1 MRRVTTMTA
10 SPPRRVLV
18 FFYGLFMDSEV
29 LHRQGFQPLNARKA
43 TLDGYR
49 LVIGARATLVPDDH
63 GVVHGIATELTHD
76 ELQRL
81 YAAPGLEAYRP
92 DAVLLHVGGAALPA
106 LCYNLTSPPAG
117 GSNSDYAEKLRAL
130 CSELGMPASYIA
142 TIG

>member
-1 MRRVTTMTA
+1 MTA
-10 SPPRRVLV
+10 LPPRRVLV
-18 FFYGLFMDSEV
+18 FFYGLFMDTEA
-29 LHRQGFQPLNARKA
+29 LQRQGFQPLNARKA

-49 LVIGARATLVPDDH
+49 LLIGARATLVPDDH

-81 YAAPGLEAYRP
+81 YAAPGLEEYRP
-92 DAVLLHVGGAALPA
+92 DAVLLRVGGAAHPA
-106 LCYNLTSPPAG
+106 LCFNLMSPPTV
-117 GSNSDYAEKLRAL
+117 GSNPDYAEKLRML

>member
-1 MRRVTTMTA
+1 MTA
-10 SPPRRVLV
+10 PPPRGVLV
-18 FFYGLFMDSEV
+18 FFYGLFMDTEV
-29 LHRQGFQPLNARKA
+29 LRRHGFQPLNACKA

-63 GVVHGIATELTHD
+63 GVVHGIATELTQE

-92 DAVLLHVGGAALPA
+92 DAVLLRVGGAALPA
-106 LCYNLTSPPAG
+106 LCYNLMSPPAV
-117 GSNSDYAEKLRAL
+117 GSNPDYSEKLRAL
-130 CSELGMPASYIA
+130 CTELGMPASYIA